1 MCKKPKNRLFLLLTL
16 TINCAILDTCKKMTY
31 CLILGGAMALE
42 AFNNLKEKKKANIFS
57 AISRC
62 LRNTSYD
69 ELSVNEIVREADIS
83 RGSFYNYFLDK
94 NDAVKSMVNNDLR
107 KYFDMYMD
115 AIREANNML
124 FEGTKN
130 VYKSIS
136 DSLRD
141 KINLTIMRNLKF
153 FSELVFESIKSKKYE
168 ERLDEIVQWLI
179 DNTLEGQKY
188 LTTKKKMSNVLD
200 MIIIL
205 IMNAIFSHTMTNDE
219 VLVENSDFEY
229 KLSILE
235 KGIKE

>member
-1 MCKKPKNRLFLLLTL
+1 
-16 TINCAILDTCKKMTY
+16 
-31 CLILGGAMALE
+31 MALE

-57 AISRC
+57 AIARC

-141 KINLTIMRNLKF
+141 KINLTVMRNLKF

-168 ERLDEIVQWLI
+168 EKLDEIVQWLI

-205 IMNAIFSHTMTNDE
+205 IMNAIFSHTMINDE

>member
-1 MCKKPKNRLFLLLTL
+1 
-16 TINCAILDTCKKMTY
+16 
-31 CLILGGAMALE
+31 MALE